1 MLQLSRGKYVTLNQF
16 KVKISFINNILYQNS
31 MEEET
36 LMLLS
41 MKDSKAVA
49 NALSNDTAQK
59 ILAYIAENKEATESE
74 LSEKLDVPLPTIHYN
89 IKQLKKANLLKSKEF
104 FWSKKGKKMRVF
116 TLAKKYIIIS
126 PGKSSLKQLKGMIPV
141 ALISFIGAG
150 LIHLYQNAKFAA
162 LNAADIIP
170 RDNIMQEAA
179 DKVAP
184 SMDYTT
190 TEAGELA
197 SECISPIATEPN
209 LAIWFLAGSL
219 LAIILVLTTNLIKKN
234 K

>member
-1 MLQLSRGKYVTLNQF
+1 
-16 KVKISFINNILYQNS
+16 

-49 NALSNDTAQK
+49 NALANDTAQK

-74 LSEKLDVPLPTIHYN
+74 LSEKLDVPLPTVHYN
-89 IKQLKKANLLKSKEF
+89 IKQLKKANLLKSREF

-126 PGKSSLKQLKGMIPV
+126 PGKSSLKQLKGILPV
-141 ALISFIGAG
+141 TLISVIGAG
-150 LIHLYQNAKFAA
+150 MVHLYQKSKITAFG
-162 LNAADIIP
+162 AADALS
-170 RDNIMQEAA
+170 RDPLVFE
-179 DKVAP
+179 
-184 SMDYTT
+184 
-190 TEAGELA
+190 EAGKALPMA
-197 SECISPIATEPN
+197 NGVATGAMNTVSECAAPIVSEPN
-209 LAIWFLAGSL
+209 LAVWFLAGSL
-219 LAIILVLTTNLIKKN
+219 LAIVLVLTSNLIKK